1 MKVLCICEH
10 GNVRSVA
17 LAYLIKTIYGHEAI
31 AVGVKNIS
39 AHTDLML
46 TEWADKIIYLDG
58 NIEIDKGHKVKDVIT
73 HPNEK
78 TIILDVGEDIWHDP
92 FHHNLQHK
100 LLKKLKSLEL

>member
-31 AVGVKNIS
+31 AIGEKTINDDTLSILADWS
-39 AHTDLML
+39 
-46 TEWADKIIYLDG
+46 DKIIKFTPGYGAIMGG
-58 NIEIDKGHKVKDVIT
+58 NGKKVT
-73 HPNEK
+73 HLL
-78 TIILDVGEDIWHDP
+78 IGDDIWFNP

-100 LLKKLKSLEL
+100 LLKKLKDLNL